1 MLVSIPAAV
10 EFQERNF
17 VKNPRTVAVLV
28 LAVGLTVFG
37 LERIWSG
44 WKYGRSR
51 TTCKQN
57 LKAIGVALHSYHDSN
72 AHFPAAYSSSRP
84 PHSWRVALLPWL
96 DQQPLFEKYTTT
108 EAWNSKTNSP
118 LLQARPLVYACPE
131 VSDPRLTSYQAAVS
145 SRTPWPWDTP
155 SRFQDF
161 TDGSSNTLMLFDV
174 HDPEVEWT
182 RPKDLTLQQAT
193 EAVQNGQGHHPG
205 SERTGINVL
214 LADGSVRYVSRNIS
228 PEILHSL
235 LTPNGGRSLPADRLS
250 QESLARASEEVSVR
264 EPAAFKAPTDC
275 TQLPS
280 TQLSPGSNADLREG
294 LTVAYCPTM
303 ALAWRRYVQV
313 MPQVS
318 QTSMATELLKNP
330 FGETDIEASALEIQL
345 TTAANFGPKVSCQ
358 LKKHLAFASEF
369 DAFKLPLTFFD
380 SKGGH
385 KVRAFGVT
393 SHWYEWR
400 AALDQIRVI
409 DYRSPDD
416 FVIAIENLS
425 GEDLVLAKIPKPE
438 TLKGGLDDITQ
449 RIPDSR
455 LPLAAR
461 SVVAEEEVVIPVL
474 ELSVSADFSD
484 ELTAADQPPG
494 SRVESATQI
503 VQFRLDERGAV
514 VWSEAAVIGEN
525 GSYDYTPGTRK
536 FIFDKPF
543 LIMLREA
550 PEKQPYFAAWIGN
563 TDLMIS
569 NN

>member
-1 MLVSIPAAV
+1 MKHRRRIAIVVFAL
-10 EFQERNF
+10 
-17 VKNPRTVAVLV
+17 
-28 LAVGLTVFG
+28 GLTVFG
-37 LERIWSG
+37 LERFWSG
-44 WKYGRSR
+44 WKYGRSK

-72 AHFPAAYSSSRP
+72 AHFPAAYSSSLP

-96 DQQPLFEKYTTT
+96 DQQPLFEQYTTT

-131 VSDPRLTSYQAAVS
+131 VSEPSLTSYQAAVS

-193 EAVQNGQGHHPG
+193 DAVRNGQRHHTG
-205 SERTGINVL
+205 SERTGIQVL
-214 LADGSVRYVSRNIS
+214 LADGSARYISRNIS

-235 LTPNGGRSLPADRLS
+235 LTPSRGRSLPTDRLS
-250 QESLARASEEVSVR
+250 QESLARASEEVSIR
-264 EPAAFKAPTDC
+264 EPAAFHDPIDC

-280 TQLSPGSNADLREG
+280 TQLSPSSNADLREG

-303 ALAWRRYVQV
+303 VLAWKRYIQV
-313 MPQVS
+313 MPQLS
-318 QTSMATELLKNP
+318 QTAMATELLNNP

-345 TTAANFGPKVSCQ
+345 TTAANFGPKVSCR

-369 DAFKLPLTFFD
+369 DAFKLPLTFFG

-438 TLKGGLDDITQ
+438 TLKGGLDDITH
-449 RIPDSR
+449 RFHSTR
-455 LPLAAR
+455 LPLASR

-474 ELSVSADFSD
+474 ELSVSAEFEEDLNSP
-484 ELTAADQPPG
+484 DQPSG
-494 SRVESATQI
+494 SRVESAKQT

-514 VWSEAAVIGEN
+514 VWSEAEVIGEN

-563 TDLMIS
+563 TDLLIP
-569 NN
+569 NGTE

>member
-1 MLVSIPAAV
+1 MKKSRTIVILV
-10 EFQERNF
+10 F
-17 VKNPRTVAVLV
+17 
-28 LAVGLTVFG
+28 AVGLTVFG
-37 LERIWSG
+37 LERFWTE
-44 WKYGRSR
+44 WKDGRSR

-57 LKAIGVALHSYHDSN
+57 LKAIGVALQSYHDSN
-72 AHFPAAYSSSRP
+72 AHFPAAYSSSLP

-96 DQQPLFEKYTTT
+96 DQQQLFEKYSTT

-131 VSDPRLTSYQAAVS
+131 VSEPSLTSYQAAVS

-155 SRFQDF
+155 TRIQDF
-161 TDGSSNTLMLFDV
+161 TDGTSNTLMLFDV

-193 EAVQNGQGHHPG
+193 DAVQNGQRHHTG
-205 SERTGINVL
+205 SERTGIQVL
-214 LADGSVRYVSRNIS
+214 LADGSARFLSRNIS
-228 PEILHSL
+228 PEILPSL
-235 LTPNGGRSLPADRLS
+235 LTPSGGRSLPADRLS
-250 QESLARASEEVSVR
+250 QESLSRGSEESPVR
-264 EPAAFKAPTDC
+264 ESGTFNEPIDC

-280 TQLSPGSNADLREG
+280 TQLSPTSNADLREG

-303 ALAWRRYVQV
+303 ALAWRYYVQV

-318 QTSMATELLKNP
+318 QTSMATELLNNA
-330 FGETDIEASALEIQL
+330 FRETDIAASALEIQT
-345 TTAANFGPKVSCQ
+345 TTAPSVICR
-358 LKKHLAFASEF
+358 LKKHLVFASEF
-369 DAFKLPLTFFD
+369 EAFKLPLTFFD
-380 SKGGH
+380 SQGGH

-425 GEDLVLAKIPKPE
+425 GEDLVLAKIPRPE

-474 ELSVSADFSD
+474 ELSVSADFRD
-484 ELTAADQPPG
+484 DLNAADQPSG

-569 NN
+569 NNQK

>member
-1 MLVSIPAAV
+1 L
-10 EFQERNF
+10 
-17 VKNPRTVAVLV
+17 KNPRTIAILV

-37 LERIWSG
+37 LERIRSE
-44 WKYGRSR
+44 WKDGRSR

-72 AHFPAAYSSSRP
+72 AHFPAAYSSSLP

-96 DQQPLFEKYTTT
+96 DQQPLFEQYTTT

-131 VSDPRLTSYQAAVS
+131 VSEPSLTSYQAAVS

-193 EAVQNGQGHHPG
+193 DAVQNGQRHHTG
-205 SERTGINVL
+205 SERTGIQVL
-214 LADGSVRYVSRNIS
+214 LADGSARFILKNIDS
-228 PEILHSL
+228 EVLHAL
-235 LTPNGGRSLPADRLS
+235 LTPSGGRSLPADRLS
-250 QESLARASEEVSVR
+250 QESLSRGSEEVSVR
-264 EPAAFKAPTDC
+264 EPAAFHDPIDC

-280 TQLSPGSNADLREG
+280 TQLSPSSNADLREG

-318 QTSMATELLKNP
+318 QTSMATELLNNP
-330 FGETDIEASALEIQL
+330 FGETDIQASALEIQL
-345 TTAANFGPKVSCQ
+345 TTAANFGPKVSCR

-380 SKGGH
+380 SNGGH

-438 TLKGGLDDITQ
+438 TLKAGLDDITQ

-474 ELSVSADFSD
+474 ELSVSADFRD
-484 ELTAADQPPG
+484 DLNAADQPSG
-494 SRVESATQI
+494 SRVKSATQI
-503 VQFRLDERGAV
+503 VQFRLDEHGAV
-514 VWSEAAVIGEN
+514 VWSEAEVIGEN

-569 NN
+569 NNQK